1 MDGDRKSSY
10 HMGLDGRAGKDVA
23 VRLCLFTHTSK
34 PLYIL
39 LSHLEKMVNEN
50 LAFKYI
56 LRLSL
61 NHINFKI
68 AAKKIKLIS

>member
-10 HMGLDGRAGKDVA
+10 HMGLAGRAGKDVA
-23 VRLCLFTHTSK
+23 VRLRLFTHTPK

-39 LSHLEKMVNEN
+39 LSHLKKMVNEN

-56 LRLSL
+56 LDIGTNATKNNVYFSIYICR
-61 NHINFKI
+61 
-68 AAKKIKLIS
+68 